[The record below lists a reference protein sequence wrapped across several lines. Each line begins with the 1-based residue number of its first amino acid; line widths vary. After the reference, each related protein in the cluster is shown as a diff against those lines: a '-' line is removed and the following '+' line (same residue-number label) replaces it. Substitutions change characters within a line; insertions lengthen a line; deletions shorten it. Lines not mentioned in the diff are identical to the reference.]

1 MFVSINW
8 IKEYV
13 DLEGLDIKKLIN
25 SFTLATAEV
34 EDIIVKGED
43 LRDVVEYL
51 NNWADIIVVR
61 HKDINVIVVQET
73 SGEKVV
79 FYDNDNPLFNYYNI
93 EIFGDNIHSE
103 KDTSVIIGNL
113 IGKSILHTYKSQ
125 TWQLI
130 FKQIANPR
138 TVEYMDIRRIA
149 YTCTM
154 KLIVNRVR

>member
-1 MFVSINW
+1 MTD
-8 IKEYV
+8 E
-13 DLEGLDIKKLIN
+13 DIKNKNLVLI
-25 SFTLATAEV
+25 
-34 EDIIVKGED
+34 D
-43 LRDVVEYL
+43 YL
-51 NNWADIIVVR
+51 NSIIPGYKIKAEYSTND
-61 HKDINVIVVQET
+61 KDINVIVVQET

>member
-1 MFVSINW
+1 MTD
-8 IKEYV
+8 E
-13 DLEGLDIKKLIN
+13 DIKNKNLVLIDYL
-25 SFTLATAEV
+25 SSIIPGYKIKAEYSTN
-34 EDIIVKGED
+34 D
-43 LRDVVEYL
+43 
-51 NNWADIIVVR
+51 
-61 HKDINVIVVQET
+61 KDINVIVVQET